1 LCANGS
7 RWYDSDITGAK
18 TDSVAEK
25 IQDAGTDAG
34 YRNRCRIPEPRQVV
48 RDMSGKKK
56 KTRIIGEKTSFA
68 GAGSPYGHGPDAYND
83 RRERGRNT
91 MGRLGDLAESV
102 IGAEIEKRF
111 ESPVLEGEPEVD
123 VWYRIPIAGGKSGDG
138 SEYHIYIKKGSVNCT
153 CVFLSGGGVAWNEY
167 TAARPVT
174 GGKVA
179 AGLPNYYWNNLRPFT
194 QIMNINTGITEI
206 GNQHNPFNDWNFI
219 VITYATGDFHVG
231 RNDFH
236 YTAEDGTEQIL
247 YFHGYENFTEGMK
260 AGTAFFPSP
269 EKLLIAGDSAGAFA
283 VPALTTP
290 ILEDY
295 YPECTDVTV
304 FSDSGQLNYKNWR
317 RTAKEVWKTDPVFWE
332 PLSSGNITVDWYRQL
347 HRIWGDRI
355 RYLYAGSPRDYLLSS
370 YLNDVLTHQYGT
382 NAEVQEEYYREMQRM
397 IRSLK
402 EITPKFG
409 MFLYN
414 FRNLRWFL
422 GGTVHTTV
430 RHKRFYFL
438 TRSGKTMADWLG
450 DAVNGEVYD
459 CNMELMS
466 DGGDSEGFM
475 QDRR

>member
-1 LCANGS
+1 MIAISIRSSGRKPLPGYVF
-7 RWYDSDITGAK
+7 RT
-18 TDSVAEK
+18 AER
-25 IQDAGTDAG
+25 ARVFREMG
-34 YRNRCRIPEPRQVV
+34 
-48 RDMSGKKK
+48 GKKK
-56 KTRIIGEKTSFA
+56 RSWINENETAFGGKISAPGKPDEHHGEQK
-68 GAGSPYGHGPDAYND
+68 
-83 RRERGRNT
+83 ERGRSA
-91 MGRLGDLAESV
+91 MGRLGDLAENV

-111 ESPVLEGEPEVD
+111 ESPVLEGEPETD
-123 VWYRIPIAGGKSGDG
+123 VWYRIPIPRGKSGDG
-138 SEYHIYIKKGSVNCT
+138 SEYHIYIKKGRVNCT

-231 RNDFH
+231 KNDFH
-236 YTAEDGTEQIL
+236 YIAEDGTEQIL
-247 YFHGYENFTEGMK
+247 HFHGYENFTEGMK
-260 AGTAFFPSP
+260 AGTAFFPRP
-269 EKLLIAGDSAGAFA
+269 DKLLIAGDSAGAFA
-283 VPALTTP
+283 VPAVTTP
-290 ILEDY
+290 ILEDF
-295 YPECTDVTV
+295 YPECKDVTV
-304 FSDSGQLNYKNWR
+304 FSDSGQLNYKKWR
-317 RTAKEVWKTDPVFWE
+317 QTAKEVWKTDPVYWE
-332 PLSSGNITVDWYRQL
+332 PLGSGNITVDWYRQL
-347 HRIWGDRI
+347 YRIWGDRI

-409 MFLYN
+409 MFIYN

-438 TRSGKTMADWLG
+438 TKSGKTMAKWLG
-450 DAVNGEVYD
+450 DAVDGMVYD
-459 CNMELMS
+459 CNMDLMS
-466 DGGDSEGFM
+466 GKDTGSDFM
-475 QDRR
+475 EEL